1 MNEEIL
7 DEIRHQVVSELIK
20 KRPWI
25 SEVDFQLESQTFRD
39 LSSGLGPFSE
49 LLKRTSCTDLFINA
63 NDGVWIKGNSGLEKI
78 DYTIEEEPLV
88 NFIRSQA
95 LRVGKHFDQAHPAID
110 LELAGGVRLHAL
122 LPPLVENGVHVSVR
136 INQHQVSSESE
147 VLYREVITLI
157 IESKK
162 NFLISGGTGSGKTT
176 FLSHLIEQI
185 PEHQRILVI
194 EDTRELLAKHRH
206 VLRLQARGSNSEG
219 LGAFSVRELI
229 REALRMRPDRIFL
242 GEVRGSDVLDLLLA
256 LNTGH
261 EGSGGTIHANSPH
274 DVPNRVAALAMTI
287 GIPREGAL
295 ALFASLINLIIHLDG
310 KRNGN
315 RISSISQVV
324 AHGNSVFVEE
334 LLAVDTEFS
343 LENFLALKRALSL

>member
-1 MNEEIL
+1 MKDEIL
-7 DEIRHQVVSELIK
+7 DEIRNQVVSELIK

-25 SEVDFQLESQTFRD
+25 SELDFQVESQSFRN
-39 LSSGLGPFSE
+39 LSSGLGPFTE
-49 LLKRTSCTDLFINA
+49 LLKRANCTDLFINA
-63 NDGVWIKGNSGLEKI
+63 NHGVWIKEGTGLNKI
-78 DYTIEEEPLV
+78 DYLIDEESLI

-110 LELAGGVRLHAL
+110 LELSGGIRLHAL
-122 LPPLVENGVHVSVR
+122 LPPLVEHGVHVSIR
-136 INQHQVSSESE
+136 INQKYTHPDLNN
-147 VLYREVITLI
+147 LYREVITLI
-157 IESKK
+157 IESKR

-185 PEHQRILVI
+185 PENQRILVI
-194 EDTRELLAKHRH
+194 EDTREILANHSH
-206 VLRLQARGSNSEG
+206 MLRLQARGNNSEG
-219 LGAFSVRELI
+219 IGAYSARELI
-229 REALRMRPDRIFL
+229 RQALRMRPDRIYL

-261 EGSGGTIHANSPH
+261 EGSGGTIHANSPR

-295 ALFASLINLIIHLDG
+295 ALFASSINLIIHLDG
-310 KRNGN
+310 KRDGN

-324 AHGNSVFVEE
+324 ARENSVFVEE
-334 LLAVDTEFS
+334 ILSVFEDFS
-343 LENFLALKRALSL
+343 LENFLALKKALS